1 VIAGLRVL
9 LERLTAFVAVLLGT
23 AMLVEGL
30 LILAP
35 GDAIDL
41 LPDSGPVRAFIE
53 QQWGMDLPF
62 HLRLWLRL
70 SQLLHGDLG
79 YSLTYRPGADVKSLV
94 WAAGSQSLGLLLPA
108 MGITM
113 ALGLGLALLPL
124 RGRLVRL
131 LSVVPTFMASFLLIN
146 GVNAGVWLLVERG
159 TIPRPTWFALPAE
172 RGPVP
177 WALAVAVLAVASGT
191 LGEVH
196 SACSLG
202 IAQLREAPFVLA
214 SRARG
219 DASLRVLARNLLPQL
234 AAVLS
239 SRSATLVG
247 GVVVVE
253 KLFLLNG
260 AGATF
265 WNACLYRDYP
275 LVVGL
280 SLAAAATVATLR
292 LLTDLLR
299 ITLDP
304 RLRTGSGG

>member
-1 VIAGLRVL
+1 MIAGLRAL
-9 LERLTAFVAVLLGT
+9 LERLGAFVAVLLGT
-23 AMLVEGL
+23 AMVVEGL
-30 LILAP
+30 LILTP
-35 GDAIDL
+35 GDAIDM

-53 QQWGMDLPF
+53 QQWGMDQPF
-62 HLRLWLRL
+62 HIRLWQRL

-94 WAAGSQSLGLLLPA
+94 WAAGSQSLGLLVPA
-108 MGITM
+108 VGITM
-113 ALGLGLALLPL
+113 LLGMGLALLPL
-124 RGRLVRL
+124 HGRFVRA
-131 LSVVPTFMASFLLIN
+131 LSVIPTFMASFLLIN
-146 GVNAGVWLLVERG
+146 GVNAAVWFLVERG
-159 TIPRPTWFALPAE
+159 TILRPAWFALPAE

-196 SACSLG
+196 TACSMG
-202 IAQLREAPFVLA
+202 ITQLRDAPFVLS

-219 DASLRVLARNLLPQL
+219 DSGLWVLARNLLPQL

-239 SRSATLVG
+239 ARSATMVG

-265 WNACLYRDYP
+265 WNACQYRDYP

-280 SLAAAATVATLR
+280 SLAAAATVAALR
-292 LLTDLLR
+292 VLTDLLR
-299 ITLDP
+299 VTLDP
-304 RLRTGSGG
+304 RLRTSRGD

>member
-1 VIAGLRVL
+1 MIAGLRAL
-9 LERLTAFVAVLLGT
+9 LERLGAFVAVLLGT
-23 AMLVEGL
+23 AMVVEGL
-30 LILAP
+30 LILTP

-62 HLRLWLRL
+62 QSRLWLRL

-94 WAAGSQSLGLLLPA
+94 WAAGSQSLGLLVPA
-108 MGITM
+108 VGITM
-113 ALGLGLALLPL
+113 LLGLGLALLPL
-124 RGRLVRL
+124 HGRLVRAI
-131 LSVVPTFMASFLLIN
+131 SVVPTFMASFLLIN
-146 GVNAGVWLLVERG
+146 GVNAAVWFLVERG
-159 TIPRPTWFALPAE
+159 SIQRPSWFALPAE
-172 RGPVP
+172 RGLVP

-196 SACSLG
+196 AACSLG
-202 IAQLREAPFVLA
+202 ITQLREAPFVLA
-214 SRARG
+214 ARARG
-219 DASLRVLARNLLPQL
+219 DSSLWVLARNLLPQL

-239 SRSATLVG
+239 ARSATLVG
-247 GVVVVE
+247 GIVVVE

-280 SLAAAATVATLR
+280 SLAAAATVATLK

-299 ITLDP
+299 VTLDP
-304 RLRTGSGG
+304 RLRTSRGG